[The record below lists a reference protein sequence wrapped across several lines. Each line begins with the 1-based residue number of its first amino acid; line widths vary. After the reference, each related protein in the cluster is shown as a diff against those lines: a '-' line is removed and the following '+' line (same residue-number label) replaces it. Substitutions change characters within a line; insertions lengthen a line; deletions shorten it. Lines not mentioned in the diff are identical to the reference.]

1 MESANLE
8 MVKRLKYTKDILTHM
23 LNQNAGNMN
32 KNSSKPATTAQRD
45 DGTKVSEPHIEGMP
59 VMPNAQSQRPGDGK
73 DVMSGASYSARN
85 GNGSGGNAPTNF

>member
-1 MESANLE
+1 
-8 MVKRLKYTKDILTHM
+8 
-23 LNQNAGNMN
+23 MN
-32 KNSSKPATTAQRD
+32 KNSGKPATTTQRD

-85 GNGSGGNAPTNF
+85 GNGSGNNPPTNF